1 MDHEGAGVCAGSR
14 TAGSDGAVIDLHVT
28 AAASAAGA
36 ELAAAGVDGAAVLSR
51 AGVAG
56 GLPFLLG
63 ADGSYDLQLNRFFR
77 ELDGWGVRAANSV
90 LAYARDIMLFCRFL
104 AQSRGGK
111 SIWECDAADLR
122 AYKRVRLHVPGPAQ
136 VSVATWRRSIA
147 ALDKWAAWALYEGL
161 ICQLP
166 FRYVDRNVFTPQG
179 MRQVRINAESEPD
192 PGPPPVRFVSFE
204 DYLLWRDVGLRGR
217 LPDGRPDPSWRG
229 RHDERN
235 ALFADLLI
243 YTGMRLCEAS
253 CLLAPELPGE
263 RAAASGLGA
272 IHLGPAVTKRARAR
286 TVFAPPRLVR
296 ALDRYVRIERGELVA
311 RISADGGYA
320 LDGQAV
326 VVRRAG
332 RTGVS
337 LAGGGAVPYGRLD
350 PDARRRLLLVT
361 PEGEVA
367 GPLALWLSADGL
379 PVAPA
384 TWQSVFARANAR
396 CERFGIGVSVT
407 PHALRHS
414 FAVHMLGLLLRQT
427 VAALGEDPAR
437 THTSAQVKRLLVGNP
452 LRRLQLLLGHAQ
464 EATVY
469 TYLDVLD
476 EAQEIVASALAR
488 WDAQAGALA
497 AAFTGDEGSA
507 AEAEA

>member
-1 MDHEGAGVCAGSR
+1 MDHEGAGVHAG
-14 TAGSDGAVIDLHVT
+14 AVDGGGDGTVIDLHVT
-28 AAASAAGA
+28 DAASAGGPGGPAPAGGV
-36 ELAAAGVDGAAVLSR
+36 AALSR
-51 AGVAG
+51 AGVAD

-63 ADGSYDLQLNRFFR
+63 SDGSYDLQLNRFFR

-90 LAYARDIMLFCRFL
+90 LAYARDVMLFCRFL

-111 SIWECDAADLR
+111 AIWECDSADLR
-122 AYKRVRLHVPGPAQ
+122 AYKRARLHTPGPAQ
-136 VSVATWRRSIA
+136 VSVATWRRSVA
-147 ALDKWAAWALYEGL
+147 ALDKWAAWSVYEGL
-161 ICQLP
+161 IGQLP
-166 FRYVDRNVFTPQG
+166 FRYFDRAVFTPQG
-179 MRQVRINAESEPD
+179 MRQVRINAESEPH
-192 PGPPPVRFVSFE
+192 PGPPPVKFVPFE

-217 LPDGRPDPSWRG
+217 FPDGCRDPSWRG

-243 YTGMRLCEAS
+243 YTGMRLGEAS
-253 CLLAPELPGE
+253 CLLAPELPGA

-272 IHLGPAVTKRARAR
+272 IHLGAAVTKRSRAR

-296 ALDRYVRIERGELVA
+296 ALDRYVQIERGELVA
-311 RISADGGYA
+311 RVSAAGGYG
-320 LDGQAV
+320 LGGQAMA
-326 VVRRAG
+326 VRRAG
-332 RTGVS
+332 RTGVG
-337 LAGGGAVPYGRLD
+337 LAGGGAVPYGRLS
-350 PDARRRLLLVT
+350 PETRRRLLLVT
-361 PEGEVA
+361 EDGEVA
-367 GPLALWLSADGL
+367 GPLALWLSAGGQ

-396 CERFGIGVSVT
+396 CERLGVGVSVS
-407 PHALRHS
+407 PHTLRHS

-437 THTSAQVKRLLVGNP
+437 TCTSAQVKRLLVGNP

-464 EATVY
+464 ESTVY

-488 WDAQAGALA
+488 WDGQAGALA
-497 AAFTGDEGSA
+497 TVFAGDESPA
-507 AEAEA
+507 AEETS

>member
-1 MDHEGAGVCAGSR
+1 MDHEGAGVRAGE
-14 TAGSDGAVIDLHVT
+14 ANGGSDDAVIDLHVT
-28 AAASAAGA
+28 DAASAAGQA
-36 ELAAAGVDGAAVLSR
+36 PAGGVAALSR
-51 AGVAG
+51 AGVAD

-63 ADGSYDLQLNRFFR
+63 ADGSYDVQLNRFFR

-111 SIWECDAADLR
+111 PIWECDTADLR
-122 AYKRVRLHVPGPAQ
+122 AYKRARLHAAGPAR
-136 VSVATWRRSIA
+136 VSVATWRRSVA
-147 ALDKWAAWALYEGL
+147 ALDKWAAWAVYEGL
-161 ICQLP
+161 IGQLP

-179 MRQVRINAESEPD
+179 IRQVRINAESEPD
-192 PGPPPVRFVSFE
+192 PGPVPVKFVSFE

-217 LPDGRPDPSWRG
+217 FPDGRPDPSWRG

-235 ALFADLLI
+235 ALFADVLI
-243 YTGMRLCEAS
+243 YTGMRLGEAS

-263 RAAASGLGA
+263 RAAARGLGA
-272 IHLGPAVTKRARAR
+272 IDLGPAVTKRSRAR

-296 ALDRYVRIERGELVA
+296 ALDRYARIERGEMVA
-311 RISADGGYA
+311 RISAAGGYA
-320 LDGQAV
+320 VGERTLV
-326 VVRRAG
+326 VHRAG
-332 RTGVS
+332 RTGAS
-337 LAGGGAVPYGRLD
+337 ADGGGAVRYGRLD
-350 PDARRRLLLVT
+350 AGVRRRLLLVT
-361 PEGEVA
+361 ADGEVA

-396 CERFGIGVSVT
+396 CERFGVGVSVT
-407 PHALRHS
+407 PHMLRHS

-427 VAALGEDPAR
+427 VAALGGESAR

-464 EATVY
+464 ESTVY

-488 WDAQAGALA
+488 WDCEAGALA
-497 AAFTGDEGSA
+497 AVFAGDQATA
-507 AEAEA
+507 AEAGA

>member
-1 MDHEGAGVCAGSR
+1 MDHEGAGVRAGETGS
-14 TAGSDGAVIDLHVT
+14 GSDDTVIDLHVT
-28 AAASAAGA
+28 DAARAAGPGGQDPA
-36 ELAAAGVDGAAVLSR
+36 GGVAALNR
-51 AGVAG
+51 AGAG
-56 GLPFLLG
+56 DGMPFLLG
-63 ADGSYDLQLNRFFR
+63 PDGSYDLQLNRFFR

-111 SIWECDAADLR
+111 TIWGCDAADLR
-122 AYKRVRLHVPGPAQ
+122 AYKRARLHTAGSAQ
-136 VSVATWRRSIA
+136 VSVATWRRLVA
-147 ALDKWAAWALYEGL
+147 ALDKWAAWAVYEGL
-161 ICQLP
+161 IGELP
-166 FRYVDRNVFTPQG
+166 FRYVDRTVFTPQG
-179 MRQVRINAESEPD
+179 IRQVRVNGESEPH

-217 LPDGRPDPSWRG
+217 FPDGRPDPSWRG

-243 YTGMRLCEAS
+243 YTGLRLGEAS
-253 CLLAPELPGE
+253 CLLVPELPGT
-263 RAAASGLGA
+263 RAAASGLGS
-272 IHLGPAVTKRARAR
+272 IFLGSAVTKRSRAR

-296 ALDRYVRIERGELVA
+296 ALDRYARIERGELIT
-311 RISADGGYA
+311 RIAAAGGYTA
-320 LDGQAV
+320 GGQAV
-326 VVRRAG
+326 AVRRAG

-337 LAGGGAVPYGRLD
+337 LAGGGAVPYGRLS
-350 PDARRRLLLVT
+350 PQTRGRLLLVT
-361 PEGEVA
+361 GDGEVA
-367 GPLALWLSADGL
+367 GPLALWVSAGGQ

-396 CERFGIGVSVT
+396 CERFGVGVSLS
-407 PHALRHS
+407 PHTLRHS

-437 THTSAQVKRLLVGNP
+437 THTSARVKRLLVGNP

-464 EATVY
+464 ESTVY

-488 WDAQAGALA
+488 WDEQAGALA
-497 AAFTGDEGSA
+497 AVFAADEDPA
-507 AEAEA
+507 AEGAW